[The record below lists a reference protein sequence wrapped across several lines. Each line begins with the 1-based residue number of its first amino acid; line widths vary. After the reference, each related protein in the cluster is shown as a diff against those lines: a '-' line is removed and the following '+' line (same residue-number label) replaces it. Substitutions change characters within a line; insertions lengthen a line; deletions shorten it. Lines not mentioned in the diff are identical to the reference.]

1 MSGKWYVSLAILVPT
16 IGQKSN
22 LSQTREST
30 DRQSKNNCN

>member
-22 LSQTREST
+22 LSQTREIT
-30 DRQSKNNCN
+30 DSQSNNNYN